1 VVSVEHTRRQ
11 GGAVCI
17 APLDIVLSEY
27 KTVELSRFTEIGC
40 DQPIVVSEG
49 RCASSVIA
57 GFEIDLAAVFAE
69 GVAM

>member
-1 VVSVEHTRRQ
+1 MARYGVLEYW
-11 GGAVCI
+11 I
-17 APLDIVLSEY
+17 LDPSA
-27 KTVELSRFTEIGC
+27 KTVELSRLTEIGY

-69 GVAM
+69 GVAI